1 MVQKAL
7 ENGCFLHFQG
17 AKCSVVNV
25 FEGRNFETFLC
36 LSGFWAISVKFGYAF
51 GLIILRKTAGHSGLF
66 QANDAYDECD
76 SMYFRIRQFKWVV
89 LFIVGHNQDMIF
101 VRSRLY
107 ALDEWSLCGV
117 EDIGFV
123 PLEE

>member
-7 ENGCFLHFQG
+7 ENGCFLRFQG

-36 LSGFWAISVKFGYAF
+36 LSGFWAIGMKFGYAF

-66 QANDAYDECD
+66 QADDAYYHSNGMD
-76 SMYFRIRQFKWVV
+76 
-89 LFIVGHNQDMIF
+89 L
-101 VRSRLY
+101 
-107 ALDEWSLCGV
+107 
-117 EDIGFV
+117 
-123 PLEE
+123 

>member
-25 FEGRNFETFLC
+25 FEGRNFETSQC
-36 LSGFWAISVKFGYAF
+36 LSGFWAIGMKFGYAF

-66 QANDAYDECD
+66 QADD
-76 SMYFRIRQFKWVV
+76 SYYHSNGMD
-89 LFIVGHNQDMIF
+89 L
-101 VRSRLY
+101 
-107 ALDEWSLCGV
+107 
-117 EDIGFV
+117 
-123 PLEE
+123 

>member
-1 MVQKAL
+1 MVQKAI
-7 ENGCFLHFQG
+7 ENGCFLRFQG

-36 LSGFWAISVKFGYAF
+36 LSGFWAINVKFGYAF
-51 GLIILRKTAGHSGLF
+51 GLIILRKASGHSGLF

-89 LFIVGHNQDMIF
+89 LFVVGDDEYVLLVGSWF
-101 VRSRLY
+101 Y

-117 EDIGFV
+117 EHIGFV